1 MYTSIEHLRAEHD
14 RLLDLVHATDVVA
27 DRVLHGEHIDAV
39 VIRGLTESFMLYV
52 HGIHREKEEEIFF
65 PLLDSKGMHH
75 ARGCVGVM
83 LAEHDE
89 GEEAF
94 LMMERAAELYE
105 RGSEEAA
112 HAWSRAARIYCTQL
126 RMHLRR
132 ENEVVFAQAERALSE
147 EDDAELTTAFQRVD
161 EKARMNGIV
170 ERLWA
175 AQQGARRA
183 TA

>member
-1 MYTSIEHLRAEHD
+1 MHRSIQHLRAEHD
-14 RLLDLVHATDVVA
+14 RLLDLIHATDAVA
-27 DRVLHGEHIDAV
+27 DRVLHGEQIEAI

-65 PLLDSKGMHH
+65 PLLNSKGMHH
-75 ARGCVGVM
+75 GHGCVGVM
-83 LAEHDE
+83 MAEHDE
-89 GEEAF
+89 AEEAF
-94 LMMERAAELYE
+94 LTMERAAELYE

-132 ENEVVFAQAERALSE
+132 ENEVMFVQAERALSE
-147 EDDAELTTAFQRVD
+147 EDDAELTSAFQRVD
-161 EKARMNGIV
+161 EKARVNGIV

-175 AQQGARRA
+175 AQQGAKRA
-183 TA
+183 IA